1 MIKTEAAR
9 EAGRLESSL
18 VDAGMPPDFA
28 APALSIVSPQQT
40 VLSTPC
46 NIRLVSDAKEGPW
59 IRNHQ
64 LEVAIDKPGRP
75 GRVTSRK
82 VPAWPWANEGKLR
95 LEYEF
100 SPVTP
105 ERWRQRPPQ
114 PGACLK
120 EFISL
125 AALPSERFP
134 KAVVRFAQK
143 WDTLGICRHGKPFN
157 HPPSDSRVD
166 QCWVAFE
173 IVFEGRRFE
182 SRIKSDGDSVFV
194 FSEPIEAWERYS
206 RQLRAILCVAANLRT
221 GKLGSVEDWQTI
233 EQGEP
238 PQSPSYTGQTWGLPS
253 FANDPDSSLK
263 DRLLIEQRTLA
274 GNVGKWFTYGGI
286 WYSLGWN
293 DVESRLETHLM
304 YNRPGNSLP
313 GRLAVELL
321 AVLSHAV
328 YRCKGCGE
336 PFGMEW
342 EEKRR
347 PSIKAAWCG
356 RKGCKRIKDRE
367 ASRRYYYKNQ

>member
-1 MIKTEAAR
+1 MKLKMRKTEAAR
-9 EAGRLESSL
+9 LESSL
-18 VDAGMPPDFA
+18 GDAGMPPDFA
-28 APALSIVSPQQT
+28 APALSIVSPPQR
-40 VLSTPC
+40 VLSLPR
-46 NIRLVSDAKEGPW
+46 NIRLVTGAKEGPS
-59 IRNHQ
+59 IKGYKVDIDNHPY
-64 LEVAIDKPGRP
+64 PGV
-75 GRVTSRK
+75 VTLHSE
-82 VPAWPWANEGKLR
+82 PAWPWANEGKLR
-95 LEYEF
+95 LEYEQ
-100 SPVTP
+100 SPVDS
-105 ERWRQRPPQ
+105 ERWRRPP
-114 PGACLK
+114 PKRGACLK

-125 AALPSERFP
+125 VALPSERFP

-143 WDTLGICRHGKPFN
+143 WDTLGICSHGKPSN
-157 HPPSDSRVD
+157 HPPSNYPLAPHDPLPKCRVLYED
-166 QCWVAFE
+166 
-173 IVFEGRRFE
+173 
-182 SRIKSDGDSVFV
+182 RIASSGDSIFV
-194 FSEPIEAWERYS
+194 LSEPIEAWERYS
-206 RQLRAILCVAANLRT
+206 RQLRAILCVAANLRV
-221 GKLGSVEDWQTI
+221 GKPGHVEDWQTI

-238 PQSPSYTGQTWGLPS
+238 PQSPPSERKAWGLPS
-253 FANDPDSSLK
+253 FAKDPDSSPK

-293 DVESRLETHLM
+293 DAESRLETHLM

-313 GRLAVELL
+313 GRLVVELL

-367 ASRRYYYKNQ
+367 ASHRYYYKNR